1 MPMTTNELASAL
13 FANAQELIANTR
25 AAEAKAAEMVQNLP
39 ACTADLD
46 GLLVEL
52 AEADR
57 DCSDHFKRFESER
70 GLAWELQSEEC
81 RADWSRCHNRREKA
95 VSLLTKFAHARQIQ
109 KAQAA

>member
-1 MPMTTNELASAL
+1 MPMTTNDLATTL
-13 FANAQELIANTR
+13 LANVHELIANTR

-39 ACTADLD
+39 SCEADLD

-95 VSLLTKFAHARQIQ
+95 ISLLTKFAHARQTQ